1 MQNFTYGFTKR
12 AKELIVGGKADG
24 KPSSDF
30 PADQIA
36 KGKKVER
43 EHTNNPAMA
52 EEVAKDHLTEDKKYY
67 THLKEMED
75 KYVKTAF
82 VVGFESKLS

>member
-1 MQNFTYGFTKR
+1 MNFFTYGFTKR

-36 KGKKVER
+36 KGKKVEM
-43 EHTNNPAMA
+43 EHTNNPAIA
-52 EEVAKDHLTEDKKYY
+52 EEISRDHLQENRRYY
-67 THLKEMED
+67 SILSK
-75 KYVKTAF
+75 
-82 VVGFESKLS
+82 VGL